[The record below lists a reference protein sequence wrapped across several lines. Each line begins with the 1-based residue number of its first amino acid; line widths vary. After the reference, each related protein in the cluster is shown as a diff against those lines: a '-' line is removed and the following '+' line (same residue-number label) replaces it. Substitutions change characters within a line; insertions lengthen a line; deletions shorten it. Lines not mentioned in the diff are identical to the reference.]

1 MYKDSVSKL
10 KKSKRKASHLRWKVM
25 DYTWDYSNYLNYYRN
40 LTVKRHKPTKAK
52 RTQKDS
58 KRQEMSAKLGKVK

>member
-1 MYKDSVSKL
+1 
-10 KKSKRKASHLRWKVM
+10 M

-40 LTVKRHKPTKAK
+40 LTVKRQKPTKAK